1 MGKSWNMIEVEKK
14 TIFMLIWRNLFLLPL
29 SCIFLHC
36 AVSAQEKTC
45 WNSSMDTLFFDY
57 ICTGQPD
64 CETNYGHPEDVVYG
78 VEPSKVSCLIDSLAK
93 YESGLTIDE
102 LYLIKDIPNSVFKI
116 SDKAIERIKNDKDS
130 CFREAA
136 LVALSE
142 KNVITYEFK
151 NICHIKKFRGKKSV
165 SLKDLGDFWL
175 YEYKGKNTISTRV
188 R

>member
-1 MGKSWNMIEVEKK
+1 
-14 TIFMLIWRNLFLLPL
+14 MLMRKNLFLLAL

-93 YESGLTIDE
+93 YESGLT
-102 LYLIKDIPNSVFKI
+102 
-116 SDKAIERIKNDKDS
+116 
-130 CFREAA
+130 